1 MKRIILLTAIFSILL
16 FQQCVQAQNKKEQIL
31 ILSGKIDS
39 LNGIVGKEREEHQL
53 AKLKSQKEI
62 IHLGKELLL
71 SKGQTDSVFGLLEKE
86 RLFNKEMYDRFQQ
99 EKLNQEKQFNEL
111 KELKDLL
118 VKERDSLNGALKN
131 LDADLKMKID
141 LTIKTDTL
149 QLSEVEKIETCE
161 VLHFKTKNEI
171 YQSEEISFYFGS
183 SSDYPE
189 INGINFFLEDEES
202 GFIIGNESLV
212 GSYFVVT
219 YKVTSPYIFFDCEP
233 LGESERRQG
242 EGRPA
247 SIGFQLLSVKKL

>member
-1 MKRIILLTAIFSILL
+1 MKRIILLTAVFSILL

-39 LNGIVGKEREEHQL
+39 LNGIVGKEREEHKL
-53 AKLKSQKEI
+53 AKSKSQKEI
-62 IHLGKELLL
+62 IQLGKELLL
-71 SKGQTDSVFGLLEKE
+71 SKGQTDSVSGLLEKE

-131 LDADLKMKID
+131 LYADLKMKID

-149 QLSEVEKIETCE
+149 QLSEAEKYETCE
-161 VLHFKTKNEI
+161 ALYFIGKNQDGDFREL
-171 YQSEEISFYFGS
+171 SFYLGNS
-183 SSDYPE
+183 
-189 INGINFFLEDEES
+189 INAVELGDDFFIENREYDVYE
-202 GFIIGNESLV
+202 GNAALV
-212 GSYFVVT
+212 GKYYVVT
-219 YKVTSPYIFFDCEP
+219 YDISDPYLFYDCGP

-242 EGRPA
+242 EGRSA